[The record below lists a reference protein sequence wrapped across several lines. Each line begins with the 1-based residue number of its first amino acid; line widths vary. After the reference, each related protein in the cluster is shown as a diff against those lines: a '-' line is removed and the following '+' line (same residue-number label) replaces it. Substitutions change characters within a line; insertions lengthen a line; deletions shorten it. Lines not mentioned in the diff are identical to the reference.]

1 MLYYFIYFL
10 LLNKYNLFRLY
21 AGLEKQ
27 LVHCVQCRKAGWPA
41 PVTMNF
47 HGGKEELPT
56 PGDIA
61 DPFIQKHLQ
70 LIRRIKKNKSQIA
83 TEVQ

>member
-1 MLYYFIYFL
+1 M
-10 LLNKYNLFRLY
+10 
-21 AGLEKQ
+21 EKQ

-47 HGGKEELPT
+47 HGGMDDLPT

-70 LIRRIKKNKSQIA
+70 LIRRIKD
-83 TEVQ
+83 